1 MFAFLQDSAQG
12 KEVMDEWKSPMLTES
27 GMRSAFDQLDID
39 HDGHITLEGEK
50 KKKIR
55 NVNVYSSYT
64 RSYTNEH
71 IRVTRDTREVLLW
84 QQICSL
90 GSND

>member
-55 NVNVYSSYT
+55 NVSFTARTLVRT
-64 RSYTNEH
+64 RTSIYASH
-71 IRVTRDTREVLLW
+71 VIHVKYY
-84 QQICSL
+84 C
-90 GSND
+90 GSRYVV